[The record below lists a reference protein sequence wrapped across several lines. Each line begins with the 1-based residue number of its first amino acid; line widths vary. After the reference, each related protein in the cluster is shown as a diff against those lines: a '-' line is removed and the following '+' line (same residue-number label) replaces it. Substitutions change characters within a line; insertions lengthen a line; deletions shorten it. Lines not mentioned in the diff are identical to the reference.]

1 VGLYRDR
8 GVVLRTV
15 KLGEADRIVTILTLH
30 RGKVRAVA
38 KGLRKT
44 GSRFG
49 GRLEPTSHVALQC
62 YEGRE
67 LDVVTQ
73 VETIDVH
80 RRLREDYASLTTALA
95 MVEATDQVAQEH
107 ERNPL
112 LYQMVV
118 RALLTLDESPS
129 PVMAAAFFWKLLS
142 LEGFHPVLEACAGCD
157 EPLGAVREHVIID
170 LEAGGVLCRTCAG
183 PLGRRASLGP
193 AALGLVRRILGGDL
207 RGALAVPEGPAVRE
221 AEQMALDALEHHVE
235 RRLRS
240 APLLAARHRVASEP
254 PRPPAGPVP
263 WERCVEPSPRS

>member
-1 VGLYRDR
+1 
-8 GVVLRTV
+8 VLRTV
-15 KLGEADRIVTILTLH
+15 KLGEADKIVTILTLH

-49 GRLEPTSHVALQC
+49 GRLEPTSHVSLQC

-73 VETIDVH
+73 VETVDAF

-112 LYQMVV
+112 LYQMLV
-118 RALLTLDESPS
+118 RALLTLDDDPS
-129 PVMAAAFFWKLLS
+129 PVLAAAFLWKLLS
-142 LEGFHPVLEACAGCD
+142 LEGFHPVLEVCAGCE
-157 EPLGAVREHVIID
+157 EPVGETREPVVVD
-170 LEAGGVLCRTCAG
+170 LDAGGVLCRSCAG
-183 PLGRRASLGP
+183 PLGRRHAIGP
-193 AALGLVRRILGGDL
+193 AALSLVQRILGGDL
-207 RGALAVPEGPAVRE
+207 KRALAVPEGPAVRE
-221 AEQMALDALEHHVE
+221 AERMALDALEHHVE

-240 APLLAARHRVASEP
+240 APLLATRHRVRVEAPLP
-254 PRPPAGPVP
+254 PPGPVP
-263 WERCVEPSPRS
+263 WPRCAGPSSRS